1 MERTDLL
8 KQNRMVILLCLIFFI
23 GLLGH
28 IINSLRPVMLLL
40 TPYMLLGAGLSILF
54 PVLKK
59 GGLKL
64 LTWCSV
70 VYIVTFVLEV
80 AGVKTGIIFG
90 TYSYGDVLG
99 LKFLGVPLIIGF
111 NWVVVILGAVTIAEQ
126 IDQNIFL
133 TALFT
138 GTLSVLFDIM
148 LEPVAIKL
156 HYWEWN
162 SGLIPVSNYYSWFG
176 ISFMSSLL
184 YDLLKIKTKA
194 KLPEIYF
201 TIQLI
206 FFILLSLF
214 I

>member
-1 MERTDLL
+1 MERTKPL
-8 KQNRMVILLCLIFFI
+8 KQDRIIFFA
-23 GLLGH
+23 GLIGH
-28 IINSLRPVMLLL
+28 IITSLRPLMLSL
-40 TPYMLLGAGLSILF
+40 TPYMLFLMGLLVIYLT
-54 PVLKK
+54 LIR
-59 GGLKL
+59 GELKL
-64 LTWCSV
+64 LIWCLII
-70 VYIVTFVLEV
+70 YILTFILEA
-80 AGVKTGIIFG
+80 AGVKSGMIFG
-90 TYSYGDVLG
+90 SYSYGDTLG
-99 LKFLGVPLIIGF
+99 LKLLGVPLIIGF
-111 NWVVVILGAVTIAEQ
+111 NWVIVILGAVTIAEQ

-148 LEPVAIKL
+148 MEPVAIKL

-184 YDLLKIKTKA
+184 YDLLKIKTKV